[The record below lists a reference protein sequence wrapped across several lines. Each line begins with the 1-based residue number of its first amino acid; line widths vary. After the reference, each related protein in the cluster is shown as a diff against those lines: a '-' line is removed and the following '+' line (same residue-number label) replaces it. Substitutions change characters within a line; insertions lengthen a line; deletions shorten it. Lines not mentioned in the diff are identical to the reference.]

1 MAGNVT
7 SRLSI
12 RLRRRSH
19 VVMWPSALLFVVLVA
34 MSVIT
39 GVAHWVIAGFLP
51 LAVALV
57 TSTCGAKAFSAD
69 LTSSGLSIHGAPN
82 EIPYENMTSVLIDPS
97 LRDRRCSSPWLL
109 VVHTGGRVW
118 IPSPLNVP
126 TEMVLETLKAHGVPD
141 PPPPAIAE
149 ALQPYV
155 AEQRFAF
162 GDDRVHVFGRRRAT
176 APDYDRRC
184 LTGWTIAC
192 FGLSAAWMAAA
203 TTHPPGGDLSVWWG
217 PCVLSFFAGLL
228 LFLIL
233 FVTRRSGRRAVD
245 RYRDATLVVS
255 PGGFAMAQGDLQ
267 GKLPWEGIL
276 DVFYLRKPRSG
287 QLAARGRHIIVA
299 VPGSSILVL
308 DIYDHDL
315 EQIAAL
321 MQRYW
326 KPPS

>member
-12 RLRRRSH
+12 HLRRRSH
-19 VVMWPSALLFVVLVA
+19 VVMWSSALLFVALA
-34 MSVIT
+34 AISVIT
-39 GVAHWVIAGFLP
+39 GVANWVITGFLP

-57 TSTCGAKAFSAD
+57 TSICGAKAFSAD

-82 EIPYENMTSVLIDPS
+82 EIPYENMTSVTIDWS
-97 LRDRRCSSPWLL
+97 VSDRRSNGPWLL
-109 VVHTGGRVW
+109 VEHTGGRVW

-126 TEMVLETLKAHGVPD
+126 TETVLETLKAHGVPD

-203 TTHPPGGDLSVWWG
+203 TAHPPGGDLSVWWG
-217 PCVLSFFAGLL
+217 PCVLSFFTGLL
-228 LFLIL
+228 LLLIL

-245 RYRDATLVVS
+245 KYRDATLVVS

-276 DVFYLRKPRSG
+276 GMDYRRRARSG
-287 QLAARGRHIIVA
+287 ELANFGRHIAVS
-299 VPGSSILVL
+299 VPGSRIVILDL
-308 DIYDHDL
+308 YDHDL
-315 EQIAAL
+315 EQIAAS
-321 MQRYW
+321 MRRYW
-326 KPPS
+326 KPPT